1 MEVNMKLLAFAAL
14 LPLVCCFAAVPD
26 SSIPHAQPDNTV
38 AAPVAALPVEASP
51 QPKTIEIASAP
62 IAAGTNASFQ
72 NSGAAPG
79 QTGATPAR
87 KTKKRS
93 ETKTFLWVMGGI
105 AAAALAIGLT
115 AAAQG
120 KSPF

>member
-1 MEVNMKLLAFAAL
+1 MEVNMKLLAFAAF
-14 LPLVCCFAAVPD
+14 LPLLCFAAEPD
-26 SSIPHAQPDNTV
+26 VVA
-38 AAPVAALPVEASP
+38 AAPVAALSVDASP
-51 QPKTIEIASAP
+51 DLSPQ
-62 IAAGTNASFQ
+62 IAAASKAAFQ
-72 NSGAAPG
+72 NSGATPG
-79 QTGATPAR
+79 QTGATPAPAR

>member
-1 MEVNMKLLAFAAL
+1 MKLLVFAAFV
-14 LPLVCCFAAVPD
+14 PLISCFAAVPD
-26 SSIPHAQPDNTV
+26 GSTPPAEPGSIV
-38 AAPVAALPVEASP
+38 AAPLAASTGGELSARITAAS
-51 QPKTIEIASAP
+51 K
-62 IAAGTNASFQ
+62 ASFQ

-87 KTKKRS
+87 KSKKRS
-93 ETKTFLWVMGGI
+93 ETKTFLWVIGGI
-105 AAAALAIGLT
+105 ATAALAIGLT

>member
-1 MEVNMKLLAFAAL
+1 MEVNMKLLVFAAL
-14 LPLVCCFAAVPD
+14 VPLISCFAAVPD
-26 SSIPHAQPDNTV
+26 G
-38 AAPVAALPVEASP
+38 AALPAEP
-51 QPKTIEIASAP
+51 ESAVMAP
-62 IAAGTNASFQ
+62 LAAGSGDVLSARITAASKASFQ

-79 QTGATPAR
+79 QTGAAPAR